1 MRDRA
6 EFEAWTKDKYRA
18 PGWKRLEK
26 IEREGAASDWK
37 FFIWWLNLY
46 GYEDAVAMKKRV
58 RAKVEEGERKRQ
70 SPFEAGG

>member
-6 EFEAWTKDKYRA
+6 EFEAWPKDKYRSN
-18 PGWKRLEK
+18 GFVEQV
-26 IEREGAASDWK
+26 EREGAISNWK